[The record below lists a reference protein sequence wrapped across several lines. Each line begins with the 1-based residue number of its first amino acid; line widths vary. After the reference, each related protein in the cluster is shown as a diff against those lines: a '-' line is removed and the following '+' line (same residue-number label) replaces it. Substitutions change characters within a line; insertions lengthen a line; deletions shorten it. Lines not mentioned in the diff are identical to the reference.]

1 MEWTPAASGQNGW
14 WDHKWSPFHS
24 GVNGPCRLMVCQFFR
39 SQAGSHVGPD
49 WWVPEHLRIVFHDS
63 FHGFFYL
70 EDAPELFHCNGCS
83 FSWAWVMGL
92 PHRSLECHPPTDL
105 LGLLLKL
112 PQRWCRN
119 FWALE
124 MGLSSSTVV
133 FLCVWFLPFKSQNV
147 LSLWANGIQK
157 TMSPPFFFFKVF
169 FLLILGCAG
178 FSWLQEGFLK
188 LWASHCDGFS
198 CVAQAVGT
206 WASVAVVHTL
216 WSTGSVV
223 VAHGLSCSTACE
235 ILPDEWLNPCP
246 LNWQVDS

>member
-49 WWVPEHLRIVFHDS
+49 WWVPEHLRTVFHDS
-63 FHGFFYL
+63 VHGFFYL
-70 EDAPELFHCNGCS
+70 EDMPELFHCNGCS

-157 TMSPPFFFFKVF
+157 TMSPPFFFLRFFFTYFRLCWVF
-169 FLLILGCAG
+169 MTARGLSQIVG
-178 FSWLQEGFLK
+178 FSLRWLLLCGTGCRHL
-188 LWASHCDGFS
+188 GFS
-198 CVAQAVGT
+198 SCGTYALEHRFCSCGT
-206 WASVAVVHTL
+206 WA
-216 WSTGSVV
+216 
-223 VAHGLSCSTACE
+223 
-235 ILPDEWLNPCP
+235 
-246 LNWQVDS
+246 